1 MFQHRMVVS
10 TPPEKQR
17 SPFGETVRARTGP
30 VCALK
35 IGLKNTT
42 LSLHSF
48 NKYSNHLKSGHVQ
61 VLKALKVC
69 PDFISDLKS
78 SSQTI

>member
-1 MFQHRMVVS
+1 MLELGIFQHRMVLS

-35 IGLKNTT
+35 I
-42 LSLHSF
+42 LSQKILLHPF
-48 NKYSNHLKSGHVQ
+48 NKT
-61 VLKALKVC
+61 ALQGTVGIQNPNRRPSEFWTPLTQPHC
-69 PDFISDLKS
+69 
-78 SSQTI
+78 